1 MSKID
6 KIWMV
11 RAGEQG
17 YLFDDFI
24 AKSIIAV
31 GWNEI
36 GDLTHLRKNSDELK
50 DRLKEAYPEARAG
63 QIDNYAGQI
72 NRFRFEIN
80 KDELVITYNPST
92 RTYRMGRVLSDYQ
105 YVTDKLNFYHV
116 REVAWEQ
123 TVQRD
128 RLSTG
133 TRNSLGSTLTIFKLT
148 GEVVNDLLKPDNV
161 EPIFQQPLPEI
172 ESQAEEL
179 DALKDDIEAKA
190 REFIKDK
197 LLALEWDK
205 MQDFVAGLL
214 RAMGYRSF
222 VSPKG
227 MDRGRDITAS
237 TDGLGL
243 EDPKIVVEVK
253 HRKNQQMSSQDLR
266 SFIGGLRPGEK
277 GIYVSTG
284 GFTKDAKYEADR
296 SDKPLTI
303 VDSDRLVT
311 LIIDYYDKFD
321 VETRLLVP
329 LKKLYW
335 PL

>member
-1 MSKID
+1 MK
-6 KIWMV
+6 KNNQIWMI

-17 YLFDDFI
+17 YLYDDFI
-24 AKSIIAV
+24 NKSLVAI

-36 GDLTHLRKNSDELK
+36 GDLKSIKNLTEIK
-50 DRLKEAYPEARAG
+50 DRLKSAYPDDSKG

-92 RTYRMGRVLSDYQ
+92 RTYRIGIIKSDYE
-105 YVTDKLNFYHV
+105 YTTEKGLDFYHV
-116 REVAWEQ
+116 REVDWKE
-123 TVQRD
+123 TIQRD
-128 RLSTG
+128 KLKTA
-133 TRNSLGSTLTIFKLT
+133 TKNSLGSTLTIFKLT
-148 GEVVNDLLKPDNV
+148 GEIVNEFLYK
-161 EPIFQQPLPEI
+161 EIKEI
-172 ESQAEEL
+172 EIPETEQIESSAVELAEIKE
-179 DALKDDIEAKA
+179 DIEVKA

-197 LLALEWDK
+197 ILALDWEQ
-205 MQDFVAGLL
+205 MQEFIAGIL
-214 RAMGYRSF
+214 RSMGYRSF
-222 VSPKG
+222 ISPKG
-227 MDRGRDITAS
+227 MDRGRDIVAS

-253 HRKNQQMSSQDLR
+253 HRKGQMTSDDLR
-266 SFIGGLRPGEK
+266 SFIGGLRPTEK

-284 GFTKDAKYEADR
+284 GFTKDAKYEAVR

-311 LIIDYYDKFD
+311 LLIDYYDKFD
-321 VETRLLVP
+321 VDTRLLVP

-335 PL
+335 PV